1 MTPSNMISVIVA
13 TFFVVF
19 MQARRYFSALLCS
32 QAKRFAKLSGSKDH
46 WTINSHFPFE
56 GCTRTRAERA
66 DSVSHPLGANLLGP
80 YLATTT
86 FDIGKDSVGIEDGV
100 FCFFRTD
107 MAPSEVIAAS
117 S

>member
-19 MQARRYFSALLCS
+19 MQARRYFSAPLCS

-86 FDIGKDSVGIEDGV
+86 FDIGKDSVGS
-100 FCFFRTD
+100 RT
-107 MAPSEVIAAS
+107 ACSVS
-117 S
+117 SGRTWRRAR

>member
-1 MTPSNMISVIVA
+1 M
-13 TFFVVF
+13 
-19 MQARRYFSALLCS
+19 
-32 QAKRFAKLSGSKDH
+32 
-46 WTINSHFPFE
+46 
-56 GCTRTRAERA
+56 
-66 DSVSHPLGANLLGP
+66 SHPLGANLLGP

-86 FDIGKDSVGIEDGV
+86 FDIGKDSVGIEDGL